1 VKIARKNRNIM
12 TLDQLLNEIETRE
25 LEFKEKPNPALF
37 KTLSAFSNTNGGVVF
52 VGVSDKKE
60 ITGYRCSNADLKEL
74 SDTIVNKLA
83 LHPVIEPV
91 GCDGKTVLRIDV
103 KKSKSPV
110 AYEGRYYTRVGNT
123 TRLMDTEEL
132 KEFLISGI
140 EWDSLPSQRGLADID
155 EETVR
160 LFVRQAKSAGRLPGA
175 DEREPVAAILT
186 RLGLITGDQL
196 TNAAFLLFGKKQEQ
210 YLSDTV
216 LRIGRFKDGATII
229 GDRWI
234 AGNLFHQLSEGEEA
248 LRSFINVRYEISGET
263 PERKE
268 HWDYPLP
275 ALREALMNA
284 LVHRD
289 YFKKH
294 EQIMIKIYDNVIW
307 FHNPGGLPK
316 GLSIEQLKAK
326 PQSIPRNPLIA
337 RIFYLAG
344 YIERYGSGIQRILT
358 SFTDAGLPEPEFQTD
373 AWGLTLTMQK
383 DIFTEEYL
391 AQTGLNERQI
401 LAITILR
408 KQESISKHEYQDLVS
423 ISARTALYDLTALV
437 EKEVLVRV
445 GTGKSSRYSLSSRP
459 KNVRTGNP

>member
-1 VKIARKNRNIM
+1 M
-12 TLDQLLNEIETRE
+12 TLDQLLSDIESRE

-37 KTLSAFSNTNGGVVF
+37 KTLSAFSNTNGGLVF

-60 ITGYRCSNADLKEL
+60 ITGYRCSNTDLKEL

-83 LHPVIEPV
+83 IHPVIEPV
-91 GCDGKTVLRIDV
+91 RCDGKTVLRIDA
-103 KKSKSPV
+103 KKSKIPV

-140 EWDSLPSQRGLADID
+140 EWDSLPSERGLADID
-155 EETVR
+155 EETIR
-160 LFVRQAKSAGRLPGA
+160 LFVRLAKNAGRLPGA
-175 DEREPVAAILT
+175 DEREPVAAIFT
-186 RLGLITGDQL
+186 RLGLMTGDQL

-234 AGNLFHQLSEGEEA
+234 VGNLFHQLSEGEEA
-248 LRSFINVRYEISGET
+248 FRSFINVRYEISGET

-275 ALREALMNA
+275 ALREALMNS

-294 EQIMIKIYDNVIW
+294 EQILIKIYDDAIW

-344 YIERYGSGIQRILT
+344 YIERYGSGIQRIIT
-358 SFTDAGLPEPEFQTD
+358 SFADAGLPEPEFQTD

-383 DIFTEEYL
+383 DIFTPEYL
-391 AQTGLNERQI
+391 KQQGLNERQR
-401 LAITILR
+401 LALLYVLEKGEITNSAL
-408 KQESISKHEYQDLVS
+408 QQLVS
-423 ISARTALYDLTALV
+423 VSRRTAAYDLSHLV
-437 EKEVLVRV
+437 KTGILELQ
-445 GTGKSSRYSLSSRP
+445 GTRKAARYILNPIRPRKTPENNSGSRD
-459 KNVRTGNP
+459 KKA

>member
-1 VKIARKNRNIM
+1 M
-12 TLDQLLNEIETRE
+12 TLDQLLKEIESRE
-25 LEFKEKPNPALF
+25 LEFKEKSNPALF
-37 KTLSAFSNTNGGVVF
+37 KTLSAFANTNGGVAF
-52 VGVSDKKE
+52 IGVSDKKE

-83 LHPVIEPV
+83 IHPVIEPV
-91 GCDGKTVLRIDV
+91 RCDGKTVLRIDV
-103 KKSKSPV
+103 KKSKIPV

-140 EWDSLPSQRGLADID
+140 EWDSLPSPRGLGDID

-160 LFVRQAKSAGRLPGA
+160 LFVRLAKSAGRLPGA
-175 DEREPVAAILT
+175 GEREPVAAILT
-186 RLGLITGDQL
+186 RLGLMTRDQL
-196 TNAAFLLFGKKQEQ
+196 TNAAFLLFGKKQDP
-210 YLSDTV
+210 YLSDAV

-234 AGNLFHQLSEGEEA
+234 AGNLFHQLNDGEEA
-248 LRSFINVRYEISGET
+248 LRNFINVHYEISGET

-289 YFKKH
+289 YFKRN
-294 EQIMIKIYDNVIW
+294 EQIMIKIYDDAIW
-307 FHNPGGLPK
+307 FHNPGGLPM

-358 SFTDAGLPEPEFQTD
+358 SFADAGLPEPEFQTD

-383 DIFTEEYL
+383 DIFTPVYL
-391 AQTGLNERQI
+391 AQLGLNERQR
-401 LAITILR
+401 LALSYVLEQGEITNSAL
-408 KQESISKHEYQDLVS
+408 QQLASVS
-423 ISARTALYDLTALV
+423 RRTAAYDLSHLV
-437 EKEVLVRV
+437 KTGILELQ
-445 GTGKSSRYSLSSRP
+445 GTRKAARYILNPARQQRTP
-459 KNVRTGNP
+459 KNNSGSHDEKA

>member
-1 VKIARKNRNIM
+1 M
-12 TLDQLLNEIETRE
+12 TLDQLLSEIETRE

-37 KTLSAFSNTNGGVVF
+37 KTLSAFANTNGGVVF

-83 LHPVIEPV
+83 IHPVIEPV
-91 GCDGKTVLRIDV
+91 KCDGKTILRIDV
-103 KKSKSPV
+103 KKSKMPV

-140 EWDSLPSQRGLADID
+140 EWDSLPSEHGLADID

-175 DEREPVAAILT
+175 DGREPVAAILT
-186 RLGLITGDQL
+186 RLGLMTGEQL
-196 TNAAFLLFGKKQEQ
+196 TNAAFLLFGKKPEEP
-210 YLSDTV
+210 YLSDAV

-248 LRSFINVRYEISGET
+248 LRNFINVRYEISGET

-289 YFKKH
+289 YFKKN
-294 EQIMIKIYDNVIW
+294 EQILIKIYDDAIW

-316 GLSIEQLKAK
+316 GLSIEQLKSK

-358 SFTDAGLPEPEFQTD
+358 SFADAGLPEPEFQTD
-373 AWGLTLTMQK
+373 AWSLTLTMQK
-383 DIFTEEYL
+383 DIFTPGYL
-391 AQTGLNERQI
+391 AQLGLNDRQR
-401 LAITILR
+401 LALSYVLEHGEITNSAL
-408 KQESISKHEYQDLVS
+408 QQLASVS
-423 ISARTALYDLTALV
+423 RRTAAYDLSHLV
-437 EKEVLVRV
+437 KTGILELQGTRKAARYILNPIRHQNTPENNLGSRDEKA
-445 GTGKSSRYSLSSRP
+445 
-459 KNVRTGNP
+459 

>member
-1 VKIARKNRNIM
+1 M
-12 TLDQLLNEIETRE
+12 TLDKLLNEIETRE

-37 KTLSAFSNTNGGVVF
+37 KTLSAFANTNGGVVF
-52 VGVSDKKE
+52 IGVSDKKA

-74 SDTIVNKLA
+74 SDTIVNKLTMQ
-83 LHPVIEPV
+83 PVIEPV
-91 GCDGKTVLRIDV
+91 KCEGKTLVRIDV
-103 KKSKSPV
+103 KKSKIPI

-123 TRLMDTEEL
+123 TRLMDIEEL
-132 KEFLISGI
+132 KEFLISGV
-140 EWDSLPSQRGLADID
+140 EWDSLPSQHGLAYID

-160 LFVRQAKSAGRLPGA
+160 LFVRLAKSAGRLPAA
-175 DEREPVAAILT
+175 DEHEPVAAILT
-186 RLGLITGDQL
+186 RLGLMTGDQL
-196 TNAAFLLFGKKQEQ
+196 TNGTFLLFGKKQDK
-210 YLSDTV
+210 YLSDAV
-216 LRIGRFKDGATII
+216 LRIGRFKDGATIT

-234 AGNLFHQLSEGEEA
+234 AGNLFHQLGEGEEA
-248 LRSFINVRYEISGET
+248 LRNFINVRYEISGKT

-289 YFKKH
+289 YFRKN
-294 EQIMIKIYDNVIW
+294 EQIMIKIYDDMIW

-358 SFTDAGLPEPEFQTD
+358 SFADAGLPEPEFRTD
-373 AWGLTLTMQK
+373 AWGLTLTMRK
-383 DIFTEEYL
+383 DLFTEEYL
-391 AQTGLNERQI
+391 AQLGLSERQ
-401 LAITILR
+401 LQAIPSLR
-408 KQESISKHEYQDLVS
+408 KQGSVSKREYQDLVS
-423 ISARTALYDLTALV
+423 VSPRTALYDLTTMV
-437 EKEVLVRV
+437 KKGVLVRT
-445 GTGKSSRYSLSSRP
+445 GSGKSSRYTLSTKP
-459 KNVRTGNP
+459 KKEQSGNT

>member
-1 VKIARKNRNIM
+1 M
-12 TLDQLLNEIETRE
+12 TLDQLLKEIESRE

-37 KTLSAFSNTNGGVVF
+37 KTLSAFANTNGGVAF
-52 VGVSDKKE
+52 IGVSDKKE
-60 ITGYRCSNADLKEL
+60 ITGHRCSNADLKEL

-83 LHPVIEPV
+83 IHPVIEPV
-91 GCDGKTVLRIDV
+91 KCEGKTVLRIDV
-103 KKSKSPV
+103 KKSKIPV

-140 EWDSLPSQRGLADID
+140 EWDSLPSQSGLADID
-155 EETVR
+155 EETIR
-160 LFVRQAKSAGRLPGA
+160 LFVRQAKSAGRLPFA

-186 RLGLITGDQL
+186 RLGLMTGDQL
-196 TNAAFLLFGKKQEQ
+196 TNAAFLLFRKKQEPC
-210 YLSDTV
+210 LSDAV

-234 AGNLFHQLSEGEEA
+234 AGNLFHQLIEGEEA
-248 LRSFINVRYEISGET
+248 LRNFINVHYEITGET

-268 HWDYPLP
+268 HWDYPLA

-294 EQIMIKIYDNVIW
+294 EQIMIRIYDDAIW

-316 GLSIEQLKAK
+316 GLSIEQLKVN

-344 YIERYGSGIQRILT
+344 YIEQYGSGIQRILT
-358 SFTDAGLPEPEFQTD
+358 SFADAGLPEPEFQTD

-383 DIFTEEYL
+383 DIFTSGYL
-391 AQTGLNERQI
+391 AQLGLNERQR
-401 LAITILR
+401 LALSYVREQGEITNSELQR
-408 KQESISKHEYQDLVS
+408 LASVS
-423 ISARTALYDLTALV
+423 RRTAAYDLSHLV
-437 EKEVLVRV
+437 KTGILELQGTRKAARYILNPIRPRRNPDNNSGSRDDEV
-445 GTGKSSRYSLSSRP
+445 
-459 KNVRTGNP
+459 

>member
-1 VKIARKNRNIM
+1 M
-12 TLDQLLNEIETRE
+12 TIDQLLKEIETRE

-60 ITGYRCSNADLKEL
+60 ITGYRCSNTDLKEL

-83 LHPVIEPV
+83 IHPVIEPV
-91 GCDGKTVLRIDV
+91 RCDGKTVLRIDA
-103 KKSKSPV
+103 KKSKIPV

-140 EWDSLPSQRGLADID
+140 EWDSLPSERGLADID
-155 EETVR
+155 EETIR
-160 LFVRQAKSAGRLPGA
+160 LFVRLAKSAGRLSGA
-175 DEREPVAAILT
+175 DEREPVAAIIT
-186 RLGLITGDQL
+186 RLGLMTGNQL

-216 LRIGRFKDGATII
+216 LRIGRFRDKATII

-294 EQIMIKIYDNVIW
+294 EQIMIKIYDDAIW

-344 YIERYGSGIQRILT
+344 YIERYGSGIQRIIT
-358 SFTDAGLPEPEFQTD
+358 SFAEAGLPEPEFQTD

-383 DIFTEEYL
+383 DIFTREYL
-391 AQTGLNERQI
+391 AGMGLNERQVN
-401 LAITILR
+401 AVMYVKTHGRITNRDFIGLTPQKITAKTASR
-408 KQESISKHEYQDLVS
+408 DLKRLCDIGLLKQIG
-423 ISARTALYDLTALV
+423 T
-437 EKEVLVRV
+437 
-445 GTGKSSRYSLSSRP
+445 TGKGIFYQMTFLESP
-459 KNVRTGNP
+459 NVDVNGT

>member
-1 VKIARKNRNIM
+1 MKLK
-12 TLDQLLNEIETRE
+12 TRE

-37 KTLSAFSNTNGGVVF
+37 KTLSAFANTNGGVVF
-52 VGVSDKKE
+52 IGVSDKKE

-74 SDTIVNKLA
+74 SDTIVNKLTI
-83 LHPVIEPV
+83 HPVIEPV
-91 GCDGKTVLRIDV
+91 RCEGKTVLRIDV
-103 KKSKSPV
+103 KKSKNPI
-110 AYEGRYYTRVGNT
+110 AYEGRYYSRVGNT
-123 TRLMDTEEL
+123 TRLMDIEEL
-132 KEFLISGI
+132 REFLISGI

-160 LFVRQAKSAGRLPGA
+160 FFVRLAKSAGRLPVA
-175 DEREPVAAILT
+175 NEREPVAAILT
-186 RLGLITGDQL
+186 RLGLMTGDQL
-196 TNAAFLLFGKKQEQ
+196 TNAAFLLFKKKPEEP
-210 YLSDTV
+210 YLSDPV

-234 AGNLFHQLSEGEEA
+234 AGNLFLQFAEGEEA
-248 LRSFINVRYEISGET
+248 LKNFINVRYEITGET

-294 EQIMIKIYDNVIW
+294 EQILIKIYDDKIW

-316 GLSIEQLKAK
+316 GLSIEQLKEK

-344 YIERYGSGIQRILT
+344 YIESYGSGIQRIVR
-358 SFTDAGLPEPEFQTD
+358 SFADAGLPDPEFQTD
-373 AWGLTLTMQK
+373 AWSLTLTMHI
-383 DIFTEEYL
+383 DLFTEDYFV
-391 AQTGLNERQI
+391 QQGLNERQI
-401 LAITILR
+401 IAITHLR
-408 KQESISKHEYQDLVS
+408 KQGSISKREYQDLVS
-423 ISARTALYDLTALV
+423 ISTRTALYDLTVLV
-437 EKEVLVRV
+437 NKGVLVRV
-445 GTGKSSRYSLSSRP
+445 GTGKSSRYVLSSKP
-459 KNVRTGNP
+459 QNARTGNS

>member
-1 VKIARKNRNIM
+1 M
-12 TLDQLLNEIETRE
+12 TLDQLLNEIETRG

-37 KTLSAFSNTNGGVVF
+37 KTLSAFANTNGGVVL

-60 ITGYRCSNADLKEL
+60 IPGYRCSNANLKEL

-83 LHPVIEPV
+83 IHPVIEPV
-91 GCDGKTVLRIDV
+91 VCDGKTVLRIDV
-103 KKSKSPV
+103 KKSKTPV

-140 EWDSLPSQRGLADID
+140 EWDSLPSQRGLADIE

-160 LFVRQAKSAGRLPGA
+160 HFVRRAKRSGRLPGA
-175 DEREPVAAILT
+175 DEGEPVSAILM

-196 TNAAFLLFGKKQEQ
+196 TNAAFLLFGKKPEEP
-210 YLSDTV
+210 YLSDAV

-234 AGNLFHQLSEGEEA
+234 AGNLFHQLIEGEEA
-248 LRSFINVRYEISGET
+248 LRNFINVRYEISGET

-294 EQIMIKIYDNVIW
+294 EQIMIKIYDDAIW

-358 SFTDAGLPEPEFQTD
+358 SFADAGLPEPEFQTD

-383 DIFTEEYL
+383 DIFTPGYL
-391 AQTGLNERQI
+391 AQLGLNERQR
-401 LAITILR
+401 LALSYVLERGEITNSAFQQLA
-408 KQESISKHEYQDLVS
+408 SVS
-423 ISARTALYDLTALV
+423 RRTAAYDLSHLVKTGILELQGTRKTARYILNPARHHRTPENNSGSRG
-437 EKEVLVRV
+437 EK
-445 GTGKSSRYSLSSRP
+445 T
-459 KNVRTGNP
+459 

>member
-1 VKIARKNRNIM
+1 M
-12 TLDQLLNEIETRE
+12 
-25 LEFKEKPNPALF
+25 
-37 KTLSAFSNTNGGVVF
+37 SAFANTNGGVVF

-83 LHPVIEPV
+83 IHPVIEPV
-91 GCDGKTVLRIDV
+91 RCEGKTVLRIDV
-103 KKSKSPV
+103 KKSKIPV

-160 LFVRQAKSAGRLPGA
+160 LFVRQAKSDGRLPGA
-175 DEREPVAAILT
+175 DEHEPVAAILT

-210 YLSDTV
+210 YLSDAV
-216 LRIGRFKDGATII
+216 LRIGRFKDGANII

-263 PERKE
+263 RSARSIGITRFP
-268 HWDYPLP
+268 HS
-275 ALREALMNA
+275 
-284 LVHRD
+284 
-289 YFKKH
+289 FKKH
-294 EQIMIKIYDNVIW
+294 EQIMIKIYDDTIW
-307 FHNPGGLPK
+307 FHNPGGLHK
-316 GLSIEQLKAK
+316 GLSIEQLKAT

-344 YIERYGSGIQRILT
+344 YIERYGTGIQRILT
-358 SFTDAGLPEPEFQTD
+358 SFADAGLPEPEFQTD
-373 AWGLTLTMQK
+373 VWGLTLTMQK

-391 AQTGLNERQI
+391 AQVGLNERQI
-401 LAITILR
+401 LAINCLR
-408 KQESISKHEYQDLVS
+408 KQGSISKREYQDLVS
-423 ISARTALYDLTALV
+423 VSTRTALYDLTALV
-437 EKEVLVRV
+437 NKGVLVRI
-445 GTGKSSRYSLSSRP
+445 GTGKSSQYSLSSKP
-459 KNVRTGNP
+459 KNARI

>member
-1 VKIARKNRNIM
+1 M
-12 TLDQLLNEIETRE
+12 TLDQLLSEIETRE

-37 KTLSAFSNTNGGVVF
+37 KTLSAFANTNGGVVLI
-52 VGVSDKKE
+52 GVSDKKE

-83 LHPVIEPV
+83 IHPVIEPV
-91 GCDGKTVLRIDV
+91 RYYEKTILRIDV
-103 KKSKSPV
+103 KKSKIPV

-123 TRLMDTEEL
+123 TRLMDNEEL

-140 EWDSLPSQRGLADID
+140 EWDSLPSQHGLVDID

-175 DEREPVAAILT
+175 DESEPVRAILM
-186 RLGLITGDQL
+186 RLGLMTGDQL
-196 TNAAFLLFGKKQEQ
+196 TNAAFLLFKKKPKEP
-210 YLSDTV
+210 YLSDAV
-216 LRIGRFKDGATII
+216 LRIGRFKDGATIV

-248 LRSFINVRYEISGET
+248 LRNFINVRYEISGET

-289 YFKKH
+289 YFKKN
-294 EQIMIKIYDNVIW
+294 EQILIKIYNDAIW

-337 RIFYLAG
+337 RIFYLSG
-344 YIERYGSGIQRILT
+344 YIERYGSGIQRILI
-358 SFTDAGLPEPEFQTD
+358 SFADAGLPEPEFQTD
-373 AWGLTLTMQK
+373 AWSLTLTMQK
-383 DIFTEEYL
+383 DIFTPEYL
-391 AQTGLNERQI
+391 AQLGLNDRQR
-401 LAITILR
+401 LALSYVLAHGEITNSAL
-408 KQESISKHEYQDLVS
+408 QQLASVS
-423 ISARTALYDLTALV
+423 RRTAAYDLSHLV
-437 EKEVLVRV
+437 KTGILELLGTRKATRYILNPARHQRKPENNSGSRDEKA
-445 GTGKSSRYSLSSRP
+445 
-459 KNVRTGNP
+459 